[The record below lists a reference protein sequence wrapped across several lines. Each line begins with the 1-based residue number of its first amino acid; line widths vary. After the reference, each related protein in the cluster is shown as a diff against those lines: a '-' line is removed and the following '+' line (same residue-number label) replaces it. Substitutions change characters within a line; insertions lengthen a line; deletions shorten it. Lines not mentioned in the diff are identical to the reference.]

1 MDCSKSVRKY
11 PFLDLGLVNEPYAA
25 RLRDVCSHVIAG
37 GRYVGG
43 REVERF
49 ECELAAFCGC
59 RYAVGTANG
68 LDALRL
74 ILLSY
79 IALGVMSPGDEVIVP
94 ANTYIATFLAVTHAG
109 LVPVPV
115 EPDMVSYN
123 IDVNAI
129 ADAVTPRTR
138 AIMPVHLYGRPC
150 EMEVIREIADNYG
163 LKIIEDNA
171 QAIGAFVGA
180 ERTGHLGDAAAFSFY
195 PTKNL
200 GALGDAGA
208 VTTDDA
214 ALADTVRALGNYG
227 GNDRYDKIYCGY
239 NSRLDPIQAAML
251 RIKLQDIDALNERRR
266 AIAAIYRSKIVN
278 KLVMLPDYG
287 SAGHVW
293 HQYVV
298 RVGDREHFRRYMSRC
313 GVETDV
319 HYPVPPH
326 LQSCYKNSVFSRYP
340 ITEALAREVVSLP
353 VNPVC
358 ISLADAG
365 DISEIINDYA
375 C

>member
-43 REVERF
+43 REVEEF

-115 EPDMVSYN
+115 ESDMMSYN

-150 EMEVIREIADNYG
+150 EMEVIREIATPRSAFLPTSARGPNG
-163 LKIIEDNA
+163 CPTTTSTSPPTTCSTG
-171 QAIGAFVGA
+171 AIPSSACTA
-180 ERTGHLGDAAAFSFY
+180 RIPP
-195 PTKNL
+195 PT
-200 GALGDAGA
+200 
-208 VTTDDA
+208 
-214 ALADTVRALGNYG
+214 
-227 GNDRYDKIYCGY
+227 
-239 NSRLDPIQAAML
+239 S
-251 RIKLQDIDALNERRR
+251 
-266 AIAAIYRSKIVN
+266 
-278 KLVMLPDYG
+278 
-287 SAGHVW
+287 
-293 HQYVV
+293 
-298 RVGDREHFRRYMSRC
+298 
-313 GVETDV
+313 
-319 HYPVPPH
+319 
-326 LQSCYKNSVFSRYP
+326 
-340 ITEALAREVVSLP
+340 
-353 VNPVC
+353 
-358 ISLADAG
+358 
-365 DISEIINDYA
+365 
-375 C
+375 